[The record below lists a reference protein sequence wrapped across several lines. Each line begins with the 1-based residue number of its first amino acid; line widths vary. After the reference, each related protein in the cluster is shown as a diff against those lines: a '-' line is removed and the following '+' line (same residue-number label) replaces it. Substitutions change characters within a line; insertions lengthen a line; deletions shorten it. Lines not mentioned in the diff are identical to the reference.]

1 MLLCIWIYKHAHSKS
16 FFLYIIILL
25 DKTSDNKQWIK
36 TDLCALWMK
45 AYVEHIQLKY
55 ISVNTCRDSCLCL
68 RVIADE
74 WRSDVLELIFVFI
87 TNKEIKAKQITS
99 GSLHFNYRQ
108 YKRVIDP

>member
-1 MLLCIWIYKHAHSKS
+1 MCFMDEGLCGTYTTEVY
-16 FFLYIIILL
+16 L
-25 DKTSDNKQWIK
+25 
-36 TDLCALWMK
+36 
-45 AYVEHIQLKY
+45 
-55 ISVNTCRDSCLCL
+55 VNTCRDSCLCL